1 MLLIGLESVC
11 GILPRF
17 LKGGS
22 LYTSM
27 FYNRW
32 EDLLLGID
40 EVEDRMYGD
49 KIMI

>member
-1 MLLIGLESVC
+1 
-11 GILPRF
+11 

-27 FYNRW
+27 FYNIW

-40 EVEDRMYGD
+40 EVKDQMLQKLLQDYD
-49 KIMI
+49 MIHVKMNL